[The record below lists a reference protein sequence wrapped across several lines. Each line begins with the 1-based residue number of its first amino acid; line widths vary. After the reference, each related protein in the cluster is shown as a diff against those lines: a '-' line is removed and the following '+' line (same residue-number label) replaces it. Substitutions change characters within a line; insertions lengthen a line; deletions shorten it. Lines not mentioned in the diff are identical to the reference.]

1 MRCLWF
7 RTCSLRIIYG
17 WWMSDQYL
25 QPASQYST
33 NSCPAYSIEN
43 LCADWRSTND
53 STVTQWWVRN
63 DELLVWILF
72 SIDFSFFQMPVSS
85 NIERFLLKLSPKAK
99 EAFAQI
105 SRTAQERLE
114 GDQTKV
120 NTLVTSS
127 LCLLKNFIQIKR
139 AQRQWQTVRQS
150 LSEEERLKQRRE
162 RQVSRSSHSQ

>member
-1 MRCLWF
+1 
-7 RTCSLRIIYG
+7 
-17 WWMSDQYL
+17 
-25 QPASQYST
+25 
-33 NSCPAYSIEN
+33 
-43 LCADWRSTND
+43 
-53 STVTQWWVRN
+53 
-63 DELLVWILF
+63 
-72 SIDFSFFQMPVSS
+72 MPVSS

-114 GDQTKV
+114 GDHTKV